1 MNGMKVLVFTST
13 PPTGSVSSFFF
24 AGRDGDKCEVL
35 LPPVFLSFLSLSEGA
50 RLCSERQLSSSQSST
65 ITSGFEGGGTGEAGL
80 GDCGWSS
87 VCLKMISYRLR
98 KSGINILKFFKN

>member
-13 PPTGSVSSFFF
+13 PPPPPTGSVSLFFF
-24 AGRDGDKCEVL
+24 AGRDGDKCEV
-35 LPPVFLSFLSLSEGA
+35 PPPPAFLSFLSLSEGA

-65 ITSGFEGGGTGEAGL
+65 ITSGFEGGGAGEAGL

-87 VCLKMISYRLR
+87 VCLKTISYRLIE
-98 KSGINILKFFKN
+98 SDINI